1 MSTSLSEFSTAVEKL
16 DEDGANWVMFK
27 RRFMI
32 AVGQKD
38 VEGHFDGSE
47 KKPVLSEGASSEVK
61 RAFEADLK
69 QWTKKEKLALYL
81 LTVQYGIDGSIV
93 LLPYPCCKSSARPT
107 RWTVDGTEITRL
119 CHMKYGRQWTH
130 DSARSPVECWTAT
143 PLKMHHTT
151 ISVIGEPCGFHSTPY
166 QF

>member
-47 KKPVLSEGASSEVK
+47 KKLVLSEGASSEVK

-81 LTVQYGIDGSIV
+81 LMQNSLTAFSQHTLINPLSQRCGLV
-93 LLPYPCCKSSARPT
+93 SSRNS
-107 RWTVDGTEITRL
+107 
-119 CHMKYGRQWTH
+119 Q
-130 DSARSPVECWTAT
+130 RSP
-143 PLKMHHTT
+143 
-151 ISVIGEPCGFHSTPY
+151 Y
-166 QF
+166 